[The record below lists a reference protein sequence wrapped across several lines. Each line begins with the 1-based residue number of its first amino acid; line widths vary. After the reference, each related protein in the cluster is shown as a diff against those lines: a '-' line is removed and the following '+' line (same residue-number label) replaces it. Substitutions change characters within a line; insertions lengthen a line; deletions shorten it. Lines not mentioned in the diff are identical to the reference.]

1 VIFSEIM
8 ASDTIFLCRKNGR
21 FFKYDNVSAV
31 SLTGSTTAYAGVT
44 GVDST
49 DVVTFAGATL
59 SDGLQITF
67 TQLNGGSNVTTNR
80 VYFARD
86 SSGATC
92 KLAETLGG
100 TAVNLGSN
108 ITSGYAIIQRDEIRV
123 WSSEFRDIFT
133 NTTTLWPETGASAGA
148 VAPGSFVG
156 AAAVIPS
163 VFKGGG
169 ANAITGTGGLAVDG
183 EADLRASVSDEINH
197 QPLRQTFLAR
207 THWIFTIENG
217 TPASLAAEWQTGDVI
232 APYPPNTV

>member
-1 VIFSEIM
+1 M

-44 GVDST
+44 GDNST

-67 TQLNGGSNVTTNR
+67 TQLSGGSNLTTNR

-100 TAVNLGSN
+100 AAIDLGTGITA
-108 ITSGYAIIQRDEIRV
+108 GYAIIQRDEIRV

-133 NTTTLWPETGASAGA
+133 NGGTFYADHVSAGVTYSTNSTFTADVAVIPGAFGTGQIGA
-148 VAPGSFVG
+148 VATTAQPT
-156 AAAVIPS
+156 A
-163 VFKGGG
+163 
-169 ANAITGTGGLAVDG
+169 T
-183 EADLRASVSDEINH
+183 DLRASVSDEINH

>member
-1 VIFSEIM
+1 MIFSEIM
-8 ASDTIFLCRKNGR
+8 ASSTLFLSRKNGR
-21 FFKYDNVSAV
+21 FFRYDDVSAV

-67 TQLNGGSNVTTNR
+67 TQLTGGSNVTTNR

-133 NTTTLWPETGASAGA
+133 NTTTLWPITTAPSAT
-148 VAPGSFVG
+148 APGSFVG

-163 VFKGGG
+163 VFAGGG
-169 ANAITGTGGLAVDG
+169 ANAVTGAGGLAVDG
-183 EADLRASVSDEINH
+183 TTDLRASISDEINH

>member
-1 VIFSEIM
+1 M
-8 ASDTIFLCRKNGR
+8 ASSTLFLSRKNGR
-21 FFKYDNVSAV
+21 FFRYDDVSAV

-67 TQLNGGSNVTTNR
+67 TQLTGGSNVTTNR

-108 ITSGYAIIQRDEIRV
+108 ITAGYAIIQRDEIRV

-133 NTTTLWPETGASAGA
+133 NTTTLWPEIGTTAYTVS
-148 VAPGSFVG
+148 PGSFAG

-163 VFKGGG
+163 VFTGGG
-169 ANAITGTGGLAVDG
+169 ASAVAGGVGGLSVEG
-183 EADLRASVSDEINH
+183 TTDLRASVSDEINH

>member
-8 ASDTIFLCRKNGR
+8 ASSTLFLSRKNGR
-21 FFKYDNVSAV
+21 FFRYDDVSAV

-67 TQLNGGSNVTTNR
+67 TQLTGGSNVTTNR

-133 NTTTLWPETGASAGA
+133 NTTTLWPETGVTPGFT
-148 VAPGSFVG
+148 APGSFVG

-163 VFKGGG
+163 VFTGGG
-169 ANAITGTGGLAVDG
+169 GSTTTLTGGLAVEG